1 MSGVNLPNLLI
12 IGAAKSGTTSLHRYL
27 SLHPDVF
34 MSKQKE
40 LRYFVPAERKG
51 RLDRGVDWYT
61 AQFPEDAAIRGETSP
76 QYTLFPK
83 IAGVPETIKRTLGRP
98 KLIYLLRD
106 PVERILS
113 DYVQIVDENYH
124 LETFKEML
132 TGITTTESYWY
143 SRYYLQLSR
152 YLEVFPREDILVVI
166 NERLSADPQGVM
178 RTVFEFLGVDPD
190 FWTDEFEQSHNAY
203 KPGKYIAPWFD
214 GYAPEFLKQQLRD
227 PVLRS
232 RSWRMYRALHWLSR
246 VGGDLV
252 EKPLLDEDEDAYLT
266 SLFQED
272 VTSLRNLL
280 DDPIPEWRHYA
291 S

>member
-1 MSGVNLPNLLI
+1 MSGVNLPNLVI

-40 LRYFVPAERKG
+40 LRYFVPADCKG
-51 RLDRGVDWYT
+51 RFDRGMDWYR
-61 AQFPEDAAIRGETSP
+61 AQFPKDAAIRGETSP

-83 IAGVPETIKRTLGRP
+83 ITGVPETIKRTLGRP

-132 TGITTTESYWY
+132 PEITTTESYWY
-143 SRYYLQLSR
+143 SRYYFQLSH

-166 NERLSADPQGVM
+166 NERLNADPQGVM
-178 RTVFEFLGVDPD
+178 RMVFEFLGVDPD
-190 FWTDEFEQSHNAY
+190 FWTDEFEQPHNTY
-203 KPGKYIAPWFD
+203 KPGRYIAPWFD
-214 GYAPEFLKQQLRD
+214 EYAPEFLKQQLRD

-252 EKPLLDEDEDAYLT
+252 EKPMLDEGEDAYLS

-272 VTSLRNLL
+272 VTALRNLL
-280 DDPIPEWRHYA
+280 GDPIPEWRHYA